1 MEPIHRSNVKIYER
15 NIALGHLLSKADNE
29 LNLPYGAF
37 REISKLTGINRNTIS
52 TIWSRHKNGEQIGN
66 RRSKGGKR
74 KGDKTKNILNKKT
87 YQNRHI

>member
-1 MEPIHRSNVKIYER
+1 MEPIHRSNVKIDER

-37 REISKLTGINRNTIS
+37 REISKLTGINRNTIR

-66 RRSKGGKR
+66 RRSKGVKEKVIR
-74 KGDKTKNILNKKT
+74 RRTS
-87 YQNRHI
+87 

>member
-1 MEPIHRSNVKIYER
+1 MEPIHRSNVKIDER

-52 TIWSRHKNGEQIGN
+52 TIWLRHKNGEQIGN
-66 RRSKGGKR
+66 RRSKGVKEKVIR
-74 KGDKTKNILNKKT
+74 RRTS
-87 YQNRHI
+87 